1 MFDLSGKVALV
12 TGGSRGLGRADCLAL
27 ARAGADVVVTDI
39 LIESDPGLQQAAEA
53 SGSVLAQVMT
63 SQNAVYSERTS
74 NEIRA
79 MGRRSAAV
87 KMDVTNRDQVKAVV
101 DQVVKDFGSLDILVN
116 NAGTLDHVAAIEKQ
130 QDALWDRD
138 LKVNLTGA
146 YNCSK
151 AAWPHMRE
159 RQWGRIIM
167 MASIAGTMG
176 GFGQASYSTTKA
188 GLIGL
193 ARTLAL
199 EGARYGITANAI
211 VPGIIGTEA
220 FKMGRSDMNERM
232 INRTAM
238 RRAGEPDDIAA
249 AITFLCSPEAGYIT
263 GVALPVMGGMDLFT
277 F

>member
-74 NEIRA
+74 NEIRT
-79 MGRRSAAV
+79 MGRRAAAV